1 MINKKIAVIG
11 IGYVGLPLAV
21 ELSNHFNVIG
31 YDANKNKI
39 NNLNSGTDLNQ
50 QYSAKEINKKNLSFT
65 NDQNKVKNSNI
76 YIVCVPTPV
85 TKKKLPNLKYLKKAS
100 ILIGKTIKKNETV
113 IFESTVYPGCT
124 EEICIPLI
132 EKYSSLKINADFYC
146 GYSPERINPGDKIN
160 KLSNIKKIISASS
173 KKGLK
178 IVRNI
183 YEKIIFAGL
192 HEAESIKVAE
202 AAKILENIQRSI
214 NISLINE
221 ASLIFRKL
229 KINTHEV
236 LNAASTK
243 WNFIKFKP
251 GLVGGHCIAID
262 PYYLTYKAKKVGINP
277 KLILSGQN
285 INNYIPLHIAKRVSK
300 KINLNK
306 KNKKR
311 ILVLGLTFKEDCP
324 DIRHS
329 KVFDIIDKL
338 VKNGALVDVY
348 DPWIK
353 KNVLENKIKFKM
365 IESLKNNNKNKYDS
379 IILAVSHKIF
389 KEIGFKKIKTIMKKK
404 SFFFDVKS
412 LFYKEEGVEC
422 L

>member
-1 MINKKIAVIG
+1 MTNKKIAVIG

-31 YDANKNKI
+31 YDENKSKI
-39 NNLNSGTDLNQ
+39 NNLKIGIDNNQ
-50 QYSAKEINKKNLSFT
+50 QYFKKKILKKNLFFT
-65 NDQNKVKNSNI
+65 SNKNEITNAET

-85 TKKKLPNLKYLKKAS
+85 TKKNLPNLKYLKKAS
-100 ILIGKTIKKNETV
+100 ILIGNTIKKNQTV
-113 IFESTVYPGCT
+113 VFESTVYPGCT
-124 EEICIPLI
+124 EEVCIPLI
-132 EKYSSLKINADFYC
+132 EKYSNLKINKDFYC

-160 KLSNIKKIISASS
+160 KLGSIKKIVSSSS
-173 KKGLK
+173 KKGLNIIK
-178 IVRNI
+178 NI
-183 YEKIIFAGL
+183 YKKIIFAGL

-221 ASLIFRKL
+221 VSLIFRKL
-229 KINTHEV
+229 KINTNEV

-243 WNFIKFKP
+243 WNFIRFKP

-285 INNYIPLHIAKRVSK
+285 INNYISLHIAKRVSK

-306 KNKKR
+306 KNRKKV
-311 ILVLGLTFKEDCP
+311 LVLGLTFKENCP
-324 DIRHS
+324 DLRHS

-338 VKNGALVDVY
+338 VKNGGLVDVY
-348 DPWIK
+348 DPWISKNDIEK
-353 KNVLENKIKFKM
+353 KINFQIIEN
-365 IESLKNNNKNKYDS
+365 LKTKKKYDA

-389 KEIGFKKIKTIMKKK
+389 KDIGFKKIKTLMKKD
-404 SFFFDVKS
+404 SFFYDVKS

>member
-1 MINKKIAVIG
+1 MNNKKITIIG
-11 IGYVGLPLAV
+11 VGYVGLPLAV
-21 ELSNHFNVIG
+21 ELSNHFIVTG
-31 YDANKNKI
+31 YDANKAKI
-39 NNLNSGTDLNQ
+39 DNLKAGIDHNQ
-50 QYSAKEINKKNLSFT
+50 QYSKKKIIKKNLTFT
-65 NDQNKVKNSNI
+65 NEKNKIKDSNI

-85 TKKKLPNLKYLKKAS
+85 TKKNLPNLIYLKKAS
-100 ILIGKTIKKNETV
+100 ILIGNVIKKNETV

-132 EKYSSLKINADFYC
+132 EKYSNLKINNDFHC

-160 KLSNIKKIISASS
+160 KLGNIKKIVSATS
-173 KKGLK
+173 KKGLI
-178 IVRNI
+178 IVKNI
-183 YEKIIFAGL
+183 YKKIIFSGL

-221 ASLIFRKL
+221 VSLIFRKL

-243 WNFIKFKP
+243 WNFIRFKP

-306 KNKKR
+306 KNKKKV
-311 ILVLGLTFKEDCP
+311 LVLGLTFKEDCP
-324 DIRHS
+324 DTRHS

-338 VKNGALVDVY
+338 EKNGALIDVY
-348 DPWIK
+348 DPWIVK
-353 KNVLENKIKFKM
+353 KDLEKKLKFKM
-365 IESLKNNNKNKYDS
+365 IKNLKTKNKYDA
-379 IILAVSHKIF
+379 IILAVSHTIF
-389 KEIGFKKIKTIMKKK
+389 KDIGFKNIKILMKKN
-404 SFFFDVKS
+404 SFFYDVKS
-412 LFYKEEGVEC
+412 LFYKEKGVEC

>member
-65 NDQNKVKNSNI
+65 NDQNKVTNSNI

-306 KNKKR
+306 K
-311 ILVLGLTFKEDCP
+311 
-324 DIRHS
+324 
-329 KVFDIIDKL
+329 
-338 VKNGALVDVY
+338 
-348 DPWIK
+348 IK
-353 KNVLENKIKFKM
+353 KEF
-365 IESLKNNNKNKYDS
+365 
-379 IILAVSHKIF
+379 
-389 KEIGFKKIKTIMKKK
+389 
-404 SFFFDVKS
+404 
-412 LFYKEEGVEC
+412 
-422 L
+422 

>member
-1 MINKKIAVIG
+1 MNKKKITVLG

-21 ELSNHFNVIG
+21 ELSHHFDVIA
-31 YDANKNKI
+31 YDKNKKKI
-39 NNLNSGTDLNQ
+39 ENLKSGVDQNQ
-50 QYSAKEINKKNLSFT
+50 QYTANKIKKKNLFFT
-65 NDQNKVKNSNI
+65 YDITKIKNSNI

-85 TKKKLPNLKYLKKAS
+85 TKNNNPNLKYLKEAS
-100 ILIGKTIKKNETV
+100 ILIGKSLSKNDTV

-132 EKYSSLKINADFYC
+132 EKHSKLKINKDFNC

-160 KLSNIKKIISASS
+160 KLGNIKKIISATS
-173 KKGLK
+173 KDGLK
-178 IVRNI
+178 VIKNI
-183 YEKIIFAGL
+183 YKKIIFSGL

-202 AAKILENIQRSI
+202 SAKILENIQRSI

-229 KINTHEV
+229 KINTNEV

-262 PYYLTYKAKKVGINP
+262 PYYMTYKAKKVGINP

-285 INNYIPLHIAKRVSK
+285 INNYIPIHIARRVSQ
-300 KINLNK
+300 KINLTK

-311 ILVLGLTFKEDCP
+311 ILVLGITFKENCP
-324 DIRHS
+324 DVRHS
-329 KVFDIIDKL
+329 KVFDIIKKL
-338 VKNGALVDVY
+338 KNNGAFVDVY
-348 DPWIK
+348 DPWIEK
-353 KNVLENKIKFKM
+353 KDLETKIKFNLLRTLQTK
-365 IESLKNNNKNKYDS
+365 KRYDA
-379 IILAVSHKIF
+379 IILAVAHNYF
-389 KEIGFKKIKTIMKKK
+389 KKIGFKKIKKFLKKD
-404 SFFFDVKS
+404 SFLYDVKS
-412 LFYKEEGVEC
+412 IFKNEKGVEC

>member
-1 MINKKIAVIG
+1 
-11 IGYVGLPLAV
+11 
-21 ELSNHFNVIG
+21 
-31 YDANKNKI
+31 
-39 NNLNSGTDLNQ
+39 
-50 QYSAKEINKKNLSFT
+50 
-65 NDQNKVKNSNI
+65 
-76 YIVCVPTPV
+76 VPTPV

-389 KEIGFKKIKTIMKKK
+389 KKIGFKKIKTLMKKK

>member
-1 MINKKIAVIG
+1 MNKKKITVLG

-21 ELSNHFNVIG
+21 ELSHHFDVIA
-31 YDANKNKI
+31 YDKNKKKI
-39 NNLNSGTDLNQ
+39 DDLKSGVDQNQ
-50 QYSAKEINKKNLSFT
+50 QYSANQLKKKNLFFT
-65 NDQNKVKNSNI
+65 QDKNSIKNSNI

-85 TKKKLPNLKYLKKAS
+85 TKNNNPNLKHLKEAS
-100 ILIGKTIKKNETV
+100 ILIGKSLSKNDTV

-132 EKYSSLKINADFYC
+132 EKHSKFKINKDFNC

-160 KLSNIKKIISASS
+160 KLGNIKKIISASS
-173 KKGLK
+173 KDGLK
-178 IVRNI
+178 IIKNI
-183 YEKIIFAGL
+183 YKKIIFSGL

-202 AAKILENIQRSI
+202 SAKILENIQRSI

-229 KINTHEV
+229 KINTNEV

-243 WNFIKFKP
+243 WNFIKFQP

-262 PYYLTYKAKKVGINP
+262 PYYMTYKAKKVGINP

-285 INNYIPLHIAKRVSK
+285 INNYIPIHIARRVSQ
-300 KINLNK
+300 KINLTK

-311 ILVLGLTFKEDCP
+311 ILVLGITFKENCP
-324 DIRHS
+324 DVRHS
-329 KVFDIIDKL
+329 KVFDIIKKL
-338 VKNGALVDVY
+338 KNNGAFVDVY
-348 DPWIK
+348 DPWIEK
-353 KNVLENKIKFKM
+353 KDLETKIKFNLLRTLQTK
-365 IESLKNNNKNKYDS
+365 KRYDA
-379 IILAVSHKIF
+379 IILAVAHNYF
-389 KEIGFKKIKTIMKKK
+389 KKIGFKKIKKFLKKD
-404 SFFFDVKS
+404 SFLYDVKS
-412 LFYKEEGVEC
+412 IFKNEKGVEC